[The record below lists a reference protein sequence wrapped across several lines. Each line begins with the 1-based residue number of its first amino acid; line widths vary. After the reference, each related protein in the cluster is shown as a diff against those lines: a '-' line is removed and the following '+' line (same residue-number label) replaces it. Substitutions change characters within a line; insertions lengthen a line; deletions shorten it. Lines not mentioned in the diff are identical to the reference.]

1 MAKKYRTPYDRFRPK
16 RYKGLMTTSRFLD
29 GEVIVGK
36 IIELGDDYLVSQ
48 NKKGEDIIMFK
59 SGLQLV
65 TQYIPPRKEE
75 KKKEKRGFVIKK
87 NS

>member
-1 MAKKYRTPYDRFRPK
+1 MAKKYRTPYDRFKPN

-48 NKKGEDIIMFK
+48 NKNGEDVIMFK